1 MEVDTSSTLLNSRI
15 DKMKK
20 AIIITLAVGAFI
32 ALIVSK
38 QISGDEKQAEV
49 NIAQV
54 ELGDIADSIMASG
67 NLVFNTQVQLRSEV
81 TGRVDKI
88 FVQEGQGVKQGDM
101 LMRLDT
107 TAFESEVTR
116 SKAILRATEIEIK
129 HNKTRLAN
137 LERQLKRQKDLYD
150 VGLGNQESYENI
162 ESARDLAKI
171 DIESRIE
178 SYNQAQASLQIAQ
191 DRLSKSV
198 FRAPMSGL
206 LASVN
211 IKEGETV
218 IAGTTNIIGSDLM
231 LVADPSAILA
241 ELRVDET
248 DIASIKLNQKANI
261 YAAAYPNKPFS
272 GTVINIGTS
281 AKNQAGSQGLS
292 FKVKVL
298 LDTTERQLYAGMS
311 CRAEIA
317 TSIAENGLKL
327 PIEAIQK
334 EDDKT
339 FVWRLNSDNT
349 VSKIAV
355 TVGISSDIEQAIT
368 DGLNEGDKIVI
379 GPARP
384 VSLLTEGNVVKL
396 KSDADKEEA

>member
-1 MEVDTSSTLLNSRI
+1 MEVDTNSTLLNSRI

-20 AIIITLAVGAFI
+20 AIIIILAVGAFI

-38 QISGDEKQAEV
+38 KISGDEKQAEV

-150 VGLGNQESYENI
+150 VGLGNQESFENI

-368 DGLNEGDKIVI
+368 DGLTEGDKIVI

-384 VSLLTEGNVVKL
+384 ISLLTEGDVVKL
-396 KSDADKEEA
+396 KSDADKEDA

>member
-1 MEVDTSSTLLNSRI
+1 
-15 DKMKK
+15 MKK
-20 AIIITLAVGAFI
+20 AIIIGLAVTAFV
-32 ALIVSK
+32 ALLVSK
-38 QISGDEKQAEV
+38 QVTGNKDAPEMHIAEV
-49 NIAQV
+49 EQGN
-54 ELGDIADSIMASG
+54 IADSILASG

-81 TGRVDKI
+81 TGRVAKV
-88 FVQEGQGVKQGDM
+88 FVEEGESVTEGDI

-107 TAFESEVTR
+107 TAFESEVAR
-116 SKAILRATEIEIK
+116 NKAVLRATEIDIK
-129 HNKTRLAN
+129 HSETRLKN
-137 LERQLKRQKDLYD
+137 IERQLSRQKELYE
-150 VGLGNQESYENI
+150 VGLAGQEVYENLQN
-162 ESARDLAKI
+162 ARDLAKI
-171 DIESRIE
+171 DIEAKRE
-178 SYNQAQASLQIAQ
+178 AYNQAQASLLIAE
-191 DRLSKSV
+191 DRLNKSV

-248 DIASIKLNQKANI
+248 DIAGIKLDQHADI
-261 YAAAYPNKPFS
+261 YAAAYPNQPFT
-272 GTVINIGTS
+272 GKVINIGTS

-298 LDTTERQLYAGMS
+298 LDATDRQLYAGMS

-334 EDDKT
+334 EDDSY
-339 FVWRLNSDNT
+339 FVWKLNADNT
-349 VSKIAV
+349 VTKTAV
-355 TVGISSDIEQAIT
+355 TVGISSDIEQALT
-368 DGLNEGDKIVI
+368 SGVAKGDRIVI

-384 VSLLTEGNVVKL
+384 LSSLKEGDTVAVKNSPE
-396 KSDADKEEA
+396 KGAS

>member
-15 DKMKK
+15 DIMKK

-38 QISGDEKQAEV
+38 QISGDKKQAEV

-384 VSLLTEGNVVKL
+384 VSLLTEGDVVKL

>member
-1 MEVDTSSTLLNSRI
+1 
-15 DKMKK
+15 MKK
-20 AIIITLAVGAFI
+20 AIIIVLAIAAFV

-38 QISGDEKQAEV
+38 QVTGDKNAPEMHIAEV
-49 NIAQV
+49 EQ
-54 ELGDIADSIMASG
+54 GDIADSILASG

-81 TGRVDKI
+81 TGRVAKV
-88 FVQEGQGVKQGDM
+88 FVEEGESVTEGDI

-107 TAFESEVTR
+107 TAFESEVAR
-116 SKAILRATEIEIK
+116 NKAVLRATEIDIK
-129 HNKTRLAN
+129 HSETRLKN
-137 LERQLKRQKDLYD
+137 IERQLSRQKELFE
-150 VGLGNQESYENI
+150 VGLAGQEVYENLQN
-162 ESARDLAKI
+162 SRDLAKI
-171 DIESRIE
+171 DIEAKRE
-178 SYNQAQASLQIAQ
+178 AYNQAQASLLIAE
-191 DRLSKSV
+191 DRLNKSV

-248 DIASIKLNQKANI
+248 DIAGIKLDQHADI
-261 YAAAYPNKPFS
+261 YAAAYPNQPFT
-272 GTVINIGTS
+272 GKVINIGTS

-298 LDTTERQLYAGMS
+298 LDATDRQLYAGMS

-334 EDDKT
+334 EGERY
-339 FVWRLNSDNT
+339 FVWKLNADNT
-349 VSKIAV
+349 VTKTAV
-355 TVGISSDIEQAIT
+355 TVGISSDIEQALT
-368 DGLNEGDKIVI
+368 SGVSQGDRIVI

-384 VSLLTEGNVVKL
+384 LSSLKEGDTVAIKDSPE
-396 KSDADKEEA
+396 KGAS

>member
-1 MEVDTSSTLLNSRI
+1 
-15 DKMKK
+15 MKK
-20 AIIITLAVGAFI
+20 AIIIGLAVTAFV
-32 ALIVSK
+32 ALLISK
-38 QISGDEKQAEV
+38 QVTGNKEAPEMHIAEV
-49 NIAQV
+49 EQGN
-54 ELGDIADSIMASG
+54 IADSILASG

-81 TGRVDKI
+81 TGRVAKV
-88 FVQEGQGVKQGDM
+88 FVEEGESVTEGDI

-107 TAFESEVTR
+107 TAFESEVAR
-116 SKAILRATEIEIK
+116 NKAVLRATEIDIK
-129 HNKTRLAN
+129 HSETRLKN
-137 LERQLKRQKDLYD
+137 IERQLSRQKELYE
-150 VGLGNQESYENI
+150 VGLAGQEVYENLQN
-162 ESARDLAKI
+162 ARDLAKI
-171 DIESRIE
+171 DIEAKRE
-178 SYNQAQASLQIAQ
+178 AYNQAQASLLIAE
-191 DRLSKSV
+191 DRLNKSV

-248 DIASIKLNQKANI
+248 DIAGIKLDQHADI
-261 YAAAYPNKPFS
+261 YAAAYPNQPFT
-272 GTVINIGTS
+272 GKVINIGTS

-298 LDTTERQLYAGMS
+298 LDATDRQLYAGMS

-334 EDDKT
+334 EDDSY
-339 FVWRLNSDNT
+339 FVWKLNADNT
-349 VSKIAV
+349 VTKIAV
-355 TVGISSDIEQAIT
+355 TVGISSDIEQALT
-368 DGLNEGDKIVI
+368 SGVSQGDRIVI

-384 VSLLTEGNVVKL
+384 LSSLKEGDTVAVKNSPE
-396 KSDADKEEA
+396 KGAN

>member
-1 MEVDTSSTLLNSRI
+1 
-15 DKMKK
+15 MKK
-20 AIIITLAVGAFI
+20 AIIIGLAVTAFV
-32 ALIVSK
+32 ALLISK
-38 QISGDEKQAEV
+38 QVTGNKEAPEMHIAEV
-49 NIAQV
+49 EQGN
-54 ELGDIADSIMASG
+54 IADSILASG

-81 TGRVDKI
+81 TGRVAKV
-88 FVQEGQGVKQGDM
+88 FVEEGESVTEGDI

-107 TAFESEVTR
+107 TAFESEVAR
-116 SKAILRATEIEIK
+116 NKAVLRATEIDIK
-129 HNKTRLAN
+129 HSETRLKN
-137 LERQLKRQKDLYD
+137 IERQLSRQKELYE
-150 VGLGNQESYENI
+150 VGLAGQEVYENLQN
-162 ESARDLAKI
+162 ARDLAKI
-171 DIESRIE
+171 DIEAKRE
-178 SYNQAQASLQIAQ
+178 AYNQAQASLLIAE
-191 DRLSKSV
+191 DRLNKSV

-248 DIASIKLNQKANI
+248 DIAGIKLDQHADI
-261 YAAAYPNKPFS
+261 YAAAYPNQPFT
-272 GTVINIGTS
+272 GKVINIGTS

-298 LDTTERQLYAGMS
+298 LDATDRQLYAGMS

-334 EDDKT
+334 EDDSY
-339 FVWRLNSDNT
+339 FVWKLNTDNT
-349 VSKIAV
+349 VTKTAV
-355 TVGISSDIEQAIT
+355 TVGISSDIEQALT
-368 DGLNEGDKIVI
+368 SGVSQGDRIVI

-384 VSLLTEGNVVKL
+384 LSSLKEGDTVAVKNSPE
-396 KSDADKEEA
+396 KGAK

>member
-1 MEVDTSSTLLNSRI
+1 
-15 DKMKK
+15 MKK
-20 AIIITLAVGAFI
+20 AIIITIAVVAFI
-32 ALIVSK
+32 GLIVSK
-38 QISGDEKQAEV
+38 QVTDDKKQALV

-54 ELGDIADSIMASG
+54 EQGNIADSIMASG

-81 TGRVDKI
+81 TGRVDKV
-88 FVQEGQGVKQGDM
+88 FVEEGQSVKQGDI

-107 TAFESEVTR
+107 TAFESEVNR
-116 SKAILRATEIEIK
+116 NQAVLRATEIEIK
-129 HNKTRLAN
+129 HSQTRLAN
-137 LERQLKRQKDLYD
+137 LERQLKRQKELYD
-150 VGLGNQESYENI
+150 VGLGNQESFENI

-171 DIESRIE
+171 DIESRKE

-248 DIASIKLNQKANI
+248 DIASIKLNQQADI

-272 GTVINIGTS
+272 GKVINIGTS
-281 AKNQAGSQGLS
+281 AKNQPGSQGLS
-292 FKVKVL
+292 FRVKVL
-298 LDTTERQLYAGMS
+298 LDPTDRQLYAGMS

-334 EDDKT
+334 EEGKT

-349 VSKIAV
+349 VSKVIV
-355 TVGISSDIEQAIT
+355 SVGISSDIEQAIT
-368 DGLNEGDKIVI
+368 EGLSKGDNVVI

-384 VSLLTEGNVVKL
+384 ISKLQEGDLVSLKN
-396 KSDADKEEA
+396 DADEETL

>member
-1 MEVDTSSTLLNSRI
+1 VEVDTSSTLLNSRI

-384 VSLLTEGNVVKL
+384 VSLLTEGDVVKL

>member
-1 MEVDTSSTLLNSRI
+1 
-15 DKMKK
+15 MKK
-20 AIIITLAVGAFI
+20 AIIITIAVVAFI
-32 ALIVSK
+32 GLIVSK
-38 QISGDEKQAEV
+38 QVTDDKKQALV

-54 ELGDIADSIMASG
+54 EQGSIADSIMASG

-81 TGRVDKI
+81 TGRVDKV
-88 FVQEGQGVKQGDM
+88 FVEEGQSVKQGDI

-107 TAFESEVTR
+107 TAFESEVNR
-116 SKAILRATEIEIK
+116 NQAVLRATEIEIK
-129 HNKTRLAN
+129 HSQTRLAN
-137 LERQLKRQKDLYD
+137 LERQLKRQKELYD
-150 VGLGNQESYENI
+150 VGLGNQESFENI

-171 DIESRIE
+171 DIESRKE

-248 DIASIKLNQKANI
+248 DIASIKLNQQADI

-272 GTVINIGTS
+272 GKVINIGTS
-281 AKNQAGSQGLS
+281 AKNQPGSQGLS
-292 FKVKVL
+292 FRVKVL
-298 LDTTERQLYAGMS
+298 LDPTDRQLYAGMS

-334 EDDKT
+334 EEGKT

-349 VSKIAV
+349 VSKVIV
-355 TVGISSDIEQAIT
+355 SVGISSDIEQAIT
-368 DGLNEGDKIVI
+368 EGLSKGDNVVI

-384 VSLLTEGNVVKL
+384 ISKLREGDVVSLKN
-396 KSDADKEEA
+396 DADEEAI

>member
-1 MEVDTSSTLLNSRI
+1 
-15 DKMKK
+15 MKK
-20 AIIITLAVGAFI
+20 AIIITIAIVAFVG
-32 ALIVSK
+32 LIVSK
-38 QISGDEKQAEV
+38 QVTGDKKQAQV

-54 ELGDIADSIMASG
+54 EQGNIADSIMASG

-81 TGRVDKI
+81 TGRVDKV
-88 FVQEGQGVKQGDM
+88 FVEEGQSVKQGDI

-107 TAFESEVTR
+107 TAFESEVNR
-116 SKAILRATEIEIK
+116 NQAVLRATEIEIK
-129 HNKTRLAN
+129 HSQTRLAN
-137 LERQLKRQKDLYD
+137 LERQLKRQKELYD
-150 VGLGNQESYENI
+150 VGLGNQESFENI
-162 ESARDLAKI
+162 ESARDLAEI
-171 DIESRIE
+171 DIESRKE

-248 DIASIKLNQKANI
+248 DIASIKLNQQADI

-272 GTVINIGTS
+272 GKVINIGTS
-281 AKNQAGSQGLS
+281 AKNQPGSQGLS
-292 FKVKVL
+292 FRVKVL
-298 LDTTERQLYAGMS
+298 LDPTDRQLYAGMS

-334 EDDKT
+334 EEGKT

-349 VSKIAV
+349 VSKVIV
-355 TVGISSDIEQAIT
+355 SVGISSDIEQAIT
-368 DGLNEGDKIVI
+368 EGLSKGDNVVI

-384 VSLLTEGNVVKL
+384 ISKLQEGDVVSLKN
-396 KSDADKEEA
+396 DADEETL

>member
-1 MEVDTSSTLLNSRI
+1 
-15 DKMKK
+15 MKK
-20 AIIITLAVGAFI
+20 AIIIGLAVTAFV
-32 ALIVSK
+32 ALLISK
-38 QISGDEKQAEV
+38 QVTGNKDAPEMHIAEV
-49 NIAQV
+49 EQGN
-54 ELGDIADSIMASG
+54 IADSILASG

-81 TGRVDKI
+81 TGRVAKV
-88 FVQEGQGVKQGDM
+88 FVEEGESVTEGDI

-107 TAFESEVTR
+107 TAFESEVAR
-116 SKAILRATEIEIK
+116 NKAVLRATEIDIK
-129 HNKTRLAN
+129 HSETRLKN
-137 LERQLKRQKDLYD
+137 IERQLSRQKELYE
-150 VGLGNQESYENI
+150 VGLAGQEVYENLQN
-162 ESARDLAKI
+162 ARDLAKI
-171 DIESRIE
+171 DIEAKRE
-178 SYNQAQASLQIAQ
+178 AYNQAQASLLIAE
-191 DRLSKSV
+191 DRLNKSV

-248 DIASIKLNQKANI
+248 DIAGIKLDQHADI
-261 YAAAYPNKPFS
+261 YAAAYPNQPFT
-272 GTVINIGTS
+272 GKVINIGTS

-298 LDTTERQLYAGMS
+298 LDATDRQLYAGMS

-334 EDDKT
+334 EDDSY
-339 FVWRLNSDNT
+339 FVWKLNADNT
-349 VSKIAV
+349 VTKTAV
-355 TVGISSDIEQAIT
+355 TVGISSDIEQALT
-368 DGLNEGDKIVI
+368 SGVVKGDRIII

-384 VSLLTEGNVVKL
+384 LSSLKEGDTVAVKNSPE
-396 KSDADKEEA
+396 KGAN

>member
-1 MEVDTSSTLLNSRI
+1 
-15 DKMKK
+15 MKK
-20 AIIITLAVGAFI
+20 AIIITIAIVAFVG
-32 ALIVSK
+32 LIVSK
-38 QISGDEKQAEV
+38 QVTGDKKQAQV
-49 NIAQV
+49 HIAQV
-54 ELGDIADSIMASG
+54 EQGNIADSIMASG

-81 TGRVDKI
+81 TGRVDKV
-88 FVQEGQGVKQGDM
+88 FVEEGQSVKQGDI

-107 TAFESEVTR
+107 TAFESEVNR
-116 SKAILRATEIEIK
+116 NQAVLRATEIEIK
-129 HNKTRLAN
+129 HSQTRLAN
-137 LERQLKRQKDLYD
+137 LERQLKRQKELYD
-150 VGLGNQESYENI
+150 VGLGNQESFENI

-171 DIESRIE
+171 DIESRKE

-248 DIASIKLNQKANI
+248 DIASIKLNQQADI

-272 GTVINIGTS
+272 GKVINIGTS
-281 AKNQAGSQGLS
+281 AKNQPGSQGLS
-292 FKVKVL
+292 FRVKVL
-298 LDTTERQLYAGMS
+298 LDPTDRQLYAGMS

-334 EDDKT
+334 EEGKT

-349 VSKIAV
+349 VSKVIV
-355 TVGISSDIEQAIT
+355 SVGISSDIEQAIT
-368 DGLNEGDKIVI
+368 EGLSKGDNVVI

-384 VSLLTEGNVVKL
+384 ISKLQEGDVVSLKN
-396 KSDADKEEA
+396 DADEETL

>member
-1 MEVDTSSTLLNSRI
+1 
-15 DKMKK
+15 MKK
-20 AIIITLAVGAFI
+20 AIIIGLAVTAFV
-32 ALIVSK
+32 ALLISK
-38 QISGDEKQAEV
+38 QVTGNKDAPEMHIAEV
-49 NIAQV
+49 EQGN
-54 ELGDIADSIMASG
+54 IADSILASG

-81 TGRVDKI
+81 TGRVAKV
-88 FVQEGQGVKQGDM
+88 FVEEGESVTEGDI

-107 TAFESEVTR
+107 TAFESEVAR
-116 SKAILRATEIEIK
+116 NKAVLRATEIDIK
-129 HNKTRLAN
+129 HSETRLKN
-137 LERQLKRQKDLYD
+137 IERQLSRQKELYE
-150 VGLGNQESYENI
+150 VGLAGQEVYENLQN
-162 ESARDLAKI
+162 ARDLAKI
-171 DIESRIE
+171 DIEAKRE
-178 SYNQAQASLQIAQ
+178 AYNQAQASLLIAE
-191 DRLSKSV
+191 DRLNKSV

-248 DIASIKLNQKANI
+248 DIAGIKLDQHADI
-261 YAAAYPNKPFS
+261 YAAAYPNQPFT
-272 GTVINIGTS
+272 GKVINIGTS

-298 LDTTERQLYAGMS
+298 LDATDRQLYAGMS

-334 EDDKT
+334 EDDSY
-339 FVWRLNSDNT
+339 FVWKLNTDNT
-349 VSKIAV
+349 VTKTAV
-355 TVGISSDIEQAIT
+355 TVGISSDIEQALT
-368 DGLNEGDKIVI
+368 SGVSQGDRIVI

-384 VSLLTEGNVVKL
+384 LSSLKEGDTVAVRNSPEKGA
-396 KSDADKEEA
+396 K

>member
-1 MEVDTSSTLLNSRI
+1 
-15 DKMKK
+15 MKK
-20 AIIITLAVGAFI
+20 AIIIGLAVTAFV
-32 ALIVSK
+32 ALLISK
-38 QISGDEKQAEV
+38 QVTGNKDAPEMHIAEV
-49 NIAQV
+49 EQGN
-54 ELGDIADSIMASG
+54 IADSILASG

-81 TGRVDKI
+81 TGRVAKV
-88 FVQEGQGVKQGDM
+88 FVEEGESVTEGDI

-107 TAFESEVTR
+107 TAFESEVAR
-116 SKAILRATEIEIK
+116 NKAVLRATEIDIK
-129 HNKTRLAN
+129 HSETRLKN
-137 LERQLKRQKDLYD
+137 IERQLSRQKELYE
-150 VGLGNQESYENI
+150 VGLAGQEVYENLQN
-162 ESARDLAKI
+162 ARDLAKI
-171 DIESRIE
+171 DIEAKRE
-178 SYNQAQASLQIAQ
+178 AYNQAQASLLIAE
-191 DRLSKSV
+191 DRLNKSV

-248 DIASIKLNQKANI
+248 DIAGIKLDQHADI
-261 YAAAYPNKPFS
+261 YAAAYPNQPFT
-272 GTVINIGTS
+272 GKVINIGTS

-298 LDTTERQLYAGMS
+298 LDATDRQLYAGMS

-334 EDDKT
+334 EDDSY
-339 FVWRLNSDNT
+339 FVWKLNADNT
-349 VSKIAV
+349 VTKTAV
-355 TVGISSDIEQAIT
+355 TVGISSDIEQALT
-368 DGLNEGDKIVI
+368 SGVVKGDRIVI

-384 VSLLTEGNVVKL
+384 LSSLKEGDTVAVKNSPE
-396 KSDADKEEA
+396 KGAN

>member
-1 MEVDTSSTLLNSRI
+1 
-15 DKMKK
+15 MKK
-20 AIIITLAVGAFI
+20 AIIIGLAVTAFV

-38 QISGDEKQAEV
+38 QVTGNKDAPEMHIAEV
-49 NIAQV
+49 EQGN
-54 ELGDIADSIMASG
+54 IADSILASG

-81 TGRVDKI
+81 TGRVAKV
-88 FVQEGQGVKQGDM
+88 FVEEGESVTEGDI

-107 TAFESEVTR
+107 TAFESEVAR
-116 SKAILRATEIEIK
+116 NKAVLRATEIDIK
-129 HNKTRLAN
+129 HSETRLKN
-137 LERQLKRQKDLYD
+137 IERQLSRQKELYE
-150 VGLGNQESYENI
+150 VGLAGQEVYENLQN
-162 ESARDLAKI
+162 ARDLAKI
-171 DIESRIE
+171 DIEAKRE
-178 SYNQAQASLQIAQ
+178 AYNQAQASLLIAE
-191 DRLSKSV
+191 DRLNKSV

-248 DIASIKLNQKANI
+248 DIAGIKLDQHADI
-261 YAAAYPNKPFS
+261 YAAAYPNQPFT
-272 GTVINIGTS
+272 GKVINIGTS

-298 LDTTERQLYAGMS
+298 LDATDRQLYAGMS

-334 EDDKT
+334 EDDSY
-339 FVWRLNSDNT
+339 FVWKLNADNT
-349 VSKIAV
+349 VTKTAV
-355 TVGISSDIEQAIT
+355 TVGISSDIEQALT
-368 DGLNEGDKIVI
+368 SGVAKGDRIVI

-384 VSLLTEGNVVKL
+384 LSSLKEGDTVAVKNSPE
-396 KSDADKEEA
+396 KGAS

>member
-384 VSLLTEGNVVKL
+384 VSLLTEGDVVKL

>member
-1 MEVDTSSTLLNSRI
+1 
-15 DKMKK
+15 MKK
-20 AIIITLAVGAFI
+20 AIIIGLAVTAFV
-32 ALIVSK
+32 ALLISK
-38 QISGDEKQAEV
+38 QVTGNKDAPEMHIAEIEQG
-49 NIAQV
+49 N
-54 ELGDIADSIMASG
+54 LADSILASG

-81 TGRVDKI
+81 TGRVAKV
-88 FVQEGQGVKQGDM
+88 FVEEGESVTEGDI

-107 TAFESEVTR
+107 TAFESEVAR
-116 SKAILRATEIEIK
+116 NKAVLRATEIDIK
-129 HNKTRLAN
+129 HSETRLKN
-137 LERQLKRQKDLYD
+137 IERQLSRQKELYE
-150 VGLGNQESYENI
+150 VGLAGQEVYENLQN
-162 ESARDLAKI
+162 ARDLAKI
-171 DIESRIE
+171 DIEAKRE
-178 SYNQAQASLQIAQ
+178 AYNQAQASLLIAE
-191 DRLSKSV
+191 DRLNKSV

-248 DIASIKLNQKANI
+248 DIAGIKLDQHADI
-261 YAAAYPNKPFS
+261 YAAAYPNQPFT
-272 GTVINIGTS
+272 GKVINIGTS

-298 LDTTERQLYAGMS
+298 LDATDRQLYAGMS

-334 EDDKT
+334 EDDSY
-339 FVWRLNSDNT
+339 FVWKLNADNT
-349 VSKIAV
+349 VTKTAV
-355 TVGISSDIEQAIT
+355 TVGISSDIEQALT
-368 DGLNEGDKIVI
+368 SGVVKGDRIVI

-384 VSLLTEGNVVKL
+384 LSSLKEGDTVAVKNSPE
-396 KSDADKEEA
+396 KGAN

>member
-1 MEVDTSSTLLNSRI
+1 
-15 DKMKK
+15 MKK
-20 AIIITLAVGAFI
+20 AIIITIAVVAFVG
-32 ALIVSK
+32 LIVSK
-38 QISGDEKQAEV
+38 QVTGDKKQAQV

-54 ELGDIADSIMASG
+54 EQGNIADSIMASG

-81 TGRVDKI
+81 TGRVDKV
-88 FVQEGQGVKQGDM
+88 FVEEGQSVKQGDI

-107 TAFESEVTR
+107 TAFESEVNR
-116 SKAILRATEIEIK
+116 NQAVLRATEIEIK
-129 HNKTRLAN
+129 HSQTRLAN
-137 LERQLKRQKDLYD
+137 LERQLKRQKELYD
-150 VGLGNQESYENI
+150 VGLGNQESFENI

-171 DIESRIE
+171 DIESRKE

-248 DIASIKLNQKANI
+248 DIASIKLNQQADI

-272 GTVINIGTS
+272 GKVINIGTS
-281 AKNQAGSQGLS
+281 AKNQPGSQGLS
-292 FKVKVL
+292 FRVKVL
-298 LDTTERQLYAGMS
+298 LDPTDRQLYAGMS

-334 EDDKT
+334 EEGKT

-349 VSKIAV
+349 VSKVIV
-355 TVGISSDIEQAIT
+355 SVGISSDIEQAIT
-368 DGLNEGDKIVI
+368 EGLSKGDNVVI

-384 VSLLTEGNVVKL
+384 ISKLQEGDVVSLKN
-396 KSDADKEEA
+396 DADEETL

>member
-1 MEVDTSSTLLNSRI
+1 
-15 DKMKK
+15 MKK

>member
-1 MEVDTSSTLLNSRI
+1 
-15 DKMKK
+15 MKK

-129 HNKTRLAN
+129 HSKTRLAN

-384 VSLLTEGNVVKL
+384 VSLLTEGDVVKL

>member
-1 MEVDTSSTLLNSRI
+1 
-15 DKMKK
+15 MKK
-20 AIIITLAVGAFI
+20 AIIIGLAVTAFV
-32 ALIVSK
+32 ALLISK
-38 QISGDEKQAEV
+38 QVTGNKDAPEMHIAEV
-49 NIAQV
+49 EQGN
-54 ELGDIADSIMASG
+54 IADSILASG

-81 TGRVDKI
+81 TGRVAKV
-88 FVQEGQGVKQGDM
+88 FVEEGESVTEGDI

-107 TAFESEVTR
+107 TAFESEVAR
-116 SKAILRATEIEIK
+116 NKAVLRATEIDIK
-129 HNKTRLAN
+129 HSETRLKN
-137 LERQLKRQKDLYD
+137 IERQLSRQKELYE
-150 VGLGNQESYENI
+150 VGLAGQEVYENLQN
-162 ESARDLAKI
+162 ARDLAKI
-171 DIESRIE
+171 DIEAKRE
-178 SYNQAQASLQIAQ
+178 AYNQAQASLLIAE
-191 DRLSKSV
+191 DRLNKSV

-248 DIASIKLNQKANI
+248 DIAGIKLDQHADI
-261 YAAAYPNKPFS
+261 YAAAYPNQPFT
-272 GTVINIGTS
+272 GKVINIGTS

-298 LDTTERQLYAGMS
+298 LDATDRQLYAGMS

-334 EDDKT
+334 EDDSY
-339 FVWRLNSDNT
+339 FVWKLNADNT
-349 VSKIAV
+349 VTKTAV
-355 TVGISSDIEQAIT
+355 TVGISSDIEQALT
-368 DGLNEGDKIVI
+368 SGVVKGDRIVI

-384 VSLLTEGNVVKL
+384 LSSLKEGDTVAVKNSPE
-396 KSDADKEEA
+396 KGAS

>member
-1 MEVDTSSTLLNSRI
+1 
-15 DKMKK
+15 MKK
-20 AIIITLAVGAFI
+20 AIIIGLAVTAFV
-32 ALIVSK
+32 ALLVSK
-38 QISGDEKQAEV
+38 QVTGNKDAPEMHIAEV
-49 NIAQV
+49 AQ
-54 ELGDIADSIMASG
+54 GNIADSILASG

-81 TGRVDKI
+81 TGRVAKV
-88 FVQEGQGVKQGDM
+88 FVEEGESVTEGDI

-107 TAFESEVTR
+107 TAFESEVAR
-116 SKAILRATEIEIK
+116 NKAVLRATEIDIK
-129 HNKTRLAN
+129 HSETRLKN
-137 LERQLKRQKDLYD
+137 IERQLSRQKELYE
-150 VGLGNQESYENI
+150 VGLAGQEVYENLQN
-162 ESARDLAKI
+162 ARDLAKI
-171 DIESRIE
+171 DIEAKRE
-178 SYNQAQASLQIAQ
+178 AYNQAQASLLIAE
-191 DRLSKSV
+191 DRLNKSV

-248 DIASIKLNQKANI
+248 DIAGIKLDQHADI
-261 YAAAYPNKPFS
+261 YAAAYPNQPFT
-272 GTVINIGTS
+272 GKVINIGTS
-281 AKNQAGSQGLS
+281 AKSQAGSQGLS

-298 LDTTERQLYAGMS
+298 LDATDRQLYAGMS

-334 EDDKT
+334 EDDSY
-339 FVWRLNSDNT
+339 FVWKLNADNT
-349 VSKIAV
+349 VTKTTV
-355 TVGISSDIEQAIT
+355 TVGISSDIEQALT
-368 DGLNEGDKIVI
+368 SGVAKGDRIVI

-384 VSLLTEGNVVKL
+384 LSSLKEGDTVAVKNSPE
-396 KSDADKEEA
+396 KGAS

>member
-1 MEVDTSSTLLNSRI
+1 
-15 DKMKK
+15 MKK
-20 AIIITLAVGAFI
+20 AIIITIAIVAFVG
-32 ALIVSK
+32 LIVSK
-38 QISGDEKQAEV
+38 QVTGDKKQAQV

-54 ELGDIADSIMASG
+54 EQGNIADSIMASG

-81 TGRVDKI
+81 TGRVDKV
-88 FVQEGQGVKQGDM
+88 FVEEGQSVKQGDI

-107 TAFESEVTR
+107 TAFESEVNR
-116 SKAILRATEIEIK
+116 NQAVLRATEIEIK
-129 HNKTRLAN
+129 HSQTRLAN
-137 LERQLKRQKDLYD
+137 LERQLKRQKELYD
-150 VGLGNQESYENI
+150 VGLGNQESFENI

-171 DIESRIE
+171 DIESRKE

-248 DIASIKLNQKANI
+248 DIASIKLNQQADI

-272 GTVINIGTS
+272 GKVINIGTS
-281 AKNQAGSQGLS
+281 AKNQPGSQGLS
-292 FKVKVL
+292 FRVKVL
-298 LDTTERQLYAGMS
+298 LDPTDRQLYAGMS

-334 EDDKT
+334 EEGKT

-349 VSKIAV
+349 VSKVIV
-355 TVGISSDIEQAIT
+355 SVGISSDIEQAIT
-368 DGLNEGDKIVI
+368 EGLSKGDNVVI

-384 VSLLTEGNVVKL
+384 ISKLQEGDVVSLKN
-396 KSDADKEEA
+396 DADEEAI

>member
-1 MEVDTSSTLLNSRI
+1 
-15 DKMKK
+15 MKK

-129 HNKTRLAN
+129 HSRTRLAN

-368 DGLNEGDKIVI
+368 DGLNEGDNIVI

-384 VSLLTEGNVVKL
+384 VSLLIEGDVVKL

>member
-1 MEVDTSSTLLNSRI
+1 
-15 DKMKK
+15 MKK
-20 AIIITLAVGAFI
+20 AIIIGLAVTAFV
-32 ALIVSK
+32 ALLISK
-38 QISGDEKQAEV
+38 QVTGNKEAPEMHIAEV
-49 NIAQV
+49 EQGN
-54 ELGDIADSIMASG
+54 IADSILASG

-81 TGRVDKI
+81 TGRVAKV
-88 FVQEGQGVKQGDM
+88 FVEEGESVTEGDI

-107 TAFESEVTR
+107 TAFESEVAR
-116 SKAILRATEIEIK
+116 NKAVLRATEIDIK
-129 HNKTRLAN
+129 HSETRLKN
-137 LERQLKRQKDLYD
+137 IERQLSRQKELYE
-150 VGLGNQESYENI
+150 VGLAGQEVYENLQN
-162 ESARDLAKI
+162 ARDLAKI
-171 DIESRIE
+171 DIEAKRE
-178 SYNQAQASLQIAQ
+178 AYNQAQASLLIAE
-191 DRLSKSV
+191 DRLNKSV

-248 DIASIKLNQKANI
+248 DIAGIKLDQHADI
-261 YAAAYPNKPFS
+261 YAAAYPNQPFT
-272 GTVINIGTS
+272 GKVINIGTS

-298 LDTTERQLYAGMS
+298 LDATDRQLYAGMS

-334 EDDKT
+334 EDDSY
-339 FVWRLNSDNT
+339 FVWKLNADNT
-349 VSKIAV
+349 VTKTAV
-355 TVGISSDIEQAIT
+355 TVGISSDIEQALT
-368 DGLNEGDKIVI
+368 SGVAKGDRIVI

-384 VSLLTEGNVVKL
+384 LSSLKEGDTVAVKNSPE
-396 KSDADKEEA
+396 KGAS

>member
-1 MEVDTSSTLLNSRI
+1 
-15 DKMKK
+15 MKK
-20 AIIITLAVGAFI
+20 AIIIGLAVTAFV
-32 ALIVSK
+32 ALLISK
-38 QISGDEKQAEV
+38 QVTVNKDAPEMHIAEV
-49 NIAQV
+49 EQGN
-54 ELGDIADSIMASG
+54 IADSILASG

-81 TGRVDKI
+81 TGRVAKV
-88 FVQEGQGVKQGDM
+88 FVEEGESVTEGDI

-107 TAFESEVTR
+107 TAFESEVAR
-116 SKAILRATEIEIK
+116 NKAVLRATEIDIK
-129 HNKTRLAN
+129 HSETRLKN
-137 LERQLKRQKDLYD
+137 IERQLSRQKELYE
-150 VGLGNQESYENI
+150 VGLAGQEVYENLQN
-162 ESARDLAKI
+162 ARDLAKI
-171 DIESRIE
+171 DIEARRE
-178 SYNQAQASLQIAQ
+178 AYNQAQASLLIAE
-191 DRLSKSV
+191 DRLNKSV

-248 DIASIKLNQKANI
+248 DIAGIKLDQHADI
-261 YAAAYPNKPFS
+261 YAAAYPNQPFT
-272 GTVINIGTS
+272 GKVINIGTS

-298 LDTTERQLYAGMS
+298 LDATDRQLYAGMS

-334 EDDKT
+334 EDDSY
-339 FVWRLNSDNT
+339 FVWKLNADNT
-349 VSKIAV
+349 VTKTAV
-355 TVGISSDIEQAIT
+355 TVGISSDIEQALT
-368 DGLNEGDKIVI
+368 SGVAKGDRIVI

-384 VSLLTEGNVVKL
+384 LSSLKEGDTVAVKNSPE
-396 KSDADKEEA
+396 KGAN

>member
-1 MEVDTSSTLLNSRI
+1 
-15 DKMKK
+15 MKK
-20 AIIITLAVGAFI
+20 AIIITIAIVAFVG
-32 ALIVSK
+32 LIVSK
-38 QISGDEKQAEV
+38 QVTGDKKQAQV

-54 ELGDIADSIMASG
+54 EQGNIADSIMASG

-81 TGRVDKI
+81 TGRVDKV
-88 FVQEGQGVKQGDM
+88 FVEEGQSVKQGDI

-107 TAFESEVTR
+107 TAFESEVNR
-116 SKAILRATEIEIK
+116 NQAVLRATEIEIK
-129 HNKTRLAN
+129 HSQTRLAN
-137 LERQLKRQKDLYD
+137 IERQLKRQKELYD
-150 VGLGNQESYENI
+150 VGLGNQESFENI

-171 DIESRIE
+171 DIESRKE

-248 DIASIKLNQKANI
+248 DIASIKLNQHADI

-272 GTVINIGTS
+272 GKVINIGTS
-281 AKNQAGSQGLS
+281 AKNQPGSQGLS
-292 FKVKVL
+292 FRVKVL
-298 LDTTERQLYAGMS
+298 LDPTDRQLYAGMS

-334 EDDKT
+334 EEGKT

-349 VSKIAV
+349 VSKVIV
-355 TVGISSDIEQAIT
+355 SVGISSDIEQAIT
-368 DGLNEGDKIVI
+368 EGLSKGDNVVI

-384 VSLLTEGNVVKL
+384 ISKLQEGDVVSLKN
-396 KSDADKEEA
+396 DADEETL

>member
-1 MEVDTSSTLLNSRI
+1 
-15 DKMKK
+15 MKK
-20 AIIITLAVGAFI
+20 AIIIGLAVTAFV

-38 QISGDEKQAEV
+38 QVTGNKEAPEMHIAEV
-49 NIAQV
+49 EQGN
-54 ELGDIADSIMASG
+54 IADSILASG

-81 TGRVDKI
+81 TGRVAKV
-88 FVQEGQGVKQGDM
+88 FVEEGESVTEGDI

-107 TAFESEVTR
+107 TAFESEVAR
-116 SKAILRATEIEIK
+116 NKAVLRATEIDIK
-129 HNKTRLAN
+129 HSETRLKN
-137 LERQLKRQKDLYD
+137 IERQLSRQKELYE
-150 VGLGNQESYENI
+150 VGLAGQEVYENLQN
-162 ESARDLAKI
+162 ARDLAKI
-171 DIESRIE
+171 DIEAKRE
-178 SYNQAQASLQIAQ
+178 AYNQAQASLLIAE
-191 DRLSKSV
+191 DRLNKSV

-248 DIASIKLNQKANI
+248 DIAGIKLDQHADI
-261 YAAAYPNKPFS
+261 YAAAYPNQPFT
-272 GTVINIGTS
+272 GKVINIGTS

-298 LDTTERQLYAGMS
+298 LDATDRQLYAGMS

-334 EDDKT
+334 EDDSY
-339 FVWRLNSDNT
+339 FVWKLNADNT
-349 VSKIAV
+349 VTKTAV
-355 TVGISSDIEQAIT
+355 TVGISSDIEQALT
-368 DGLNEGDKIVI
+368 SGVAKGDRIVI

-384 VSLLTEGNVVKL
+384 LSSLKEGDTVAVKNSPE
-396 KSDADKEEA
+396 KGAS

>member
-1 MEVDTSSTLLNSRI
+1 
-15 DKMKK
+15 MKK

-129 HNKTRLAN
+129 HSRTRLAN

-334 EDDKT
+334 EEDKT
-339 FVWRLNSDNT
+339 FVWRLNIDNT

-384 VSLLTEGNVVKL
+384 VSLLTEGDVVKL

>member
-1 MEVDTSSTLLNSRI
+1 
-15 DKMKK
+15 MKK
-20 AIIITLAVGAFI
+20 AIIIGLAVTAFV
-32 ALIVSK
+32 ALLISK
-38 QISGDEKQAEV
+38 QVTGNKDAPEMHIAEV
-49 NIAQV
+49 AQ
-54 ELGDIADSIMASG
+54 GNIADSILASG

-81 TGRVDKI
+81 TGRVAKV
-88 FVQEGQGVKQGDM
+88 FVEEGESVTEGDI

-107 TAFESEVTR
+107 TAFESEVAR
-116 SKAILRATEIEIK
+116 NKAVLRATEIDIK
-129 HNKTRLAN
+129 HSETRLKN
-137 LERQLKRQKDLYD
+137 IERQLSRQKELYE
-150 VGLGNQESYENI
+150 VGLAGQEVYENLQN
-162 ESARDLAKI
+162 ARDLAKI
-171 DIESRIE
+171 DIEAKRE
-178 SYNQAQASLQIAQ
+178 AYNQAQASLLIAE
-191 DRLSKSV
+191 DRLNKSV

-248 DIASIKLNQKANI
+248 DIAGIKLDQHADI
-261 YAAAYPNKPFS
+261 YAAAYPNQPFT
-272 GTVINIGTS
+272 GKVINIGTS

-298 LDTTERQLYAGMS
+298 LDATDRQLYAGMS

-334 EDDKT
+334 EDDSY
-339 FVWRLNSDNT
+339 FVWKLNTDNT
-349 VSKIAV
+349 VTKTPV
-355 TVGISSDIEQAIT
+355 TVGISSDIEQALT
-368 DGLNEGDKIVI
+368 SGVSQGDRIVI

-384 VSLLTEGNVVKL
+384 LSSLKEGDTVAVRNSPEKGA
-396 KSDADKEEA
+396 K

>member
-38 QISGDEKQAEV
+38 QISGDKKQAEV

-129 HNKTRLAN
+129 HNKARLAN

-384 VSLLTEGNVVKL
+384 VSLLTEGDVVKL

>member
-38 QISGDEKQAEV
+38 QISGDKKQAEV

-107 TAFESEVTR
+107 TAFESEVSR

-384 VSLLTEGNVVKL
+384 VSLLTEGDVVKL

>member
-1 MEVDTSSTLLNSRI
+1 
-15 DKMKK
+15 MKK
-20 AIIITLAVGAFI
+20 AIIITIAIVAFVG
-32 ALIVSK
+32 LIVSK
-38 QISGDEKQAEV
+38 QVTGDKKQAQV

-54 ELGDIADSIMASG
+54 EQGNIADSIMASG

-81 TGRVDKI
+81 TCRVDKV
-88 FVQEGQGVKQGDM
+88 FVEEGQSVKQGDI

-107 TAFESEVTR
+107 TAFESEVNR
-116 SKAILRATEIEIK
+116 NQAVLRATEIEIK
-129 HNKTRLAN
+129 HSQTRLAN
-137 LERQLKRQKDLYD
+137 LERQLKRQKELYD
-150 VGLGNQESYENI
+150 VGLGNQESFENI

-171 DIESRIE
+171 DIESRKE

-248 DIASIKLNQKANI
+248 DIASIKLNQQADI

-272 GTVINIGTS
+272 GKVINIGTS
-281 AKNQAGSQGLS
+281 AKNQPGSQGLS
-292 FKVKVL
+292 FRVKVL
-298 LDTTERQLYAGMS
+298 LDPTDRQLYAGMS

-334 EDDKT
+334 EEGKT

-349 VSKIAV
+349 VSKVIV
-355 TVGISSDIEQAIT
+355 SVGISSDIEQAIT
-368 DGLNEGDKIVI
+368 EGLSKGDNVVI

-384 VSLLTEGNVVKL
+384 ISKLQEGDVVSLKN
-396 KSDADKEEA
+396 DADEETL

>member
-1 MEVDTSSTLLNSRI
+1 
-15 DKMKK
+15 MKK

-32 ALIVSK
+32 TLIVSK

-339 FVWRLNSDNT
+339 FVWRLSSDDT

-384 VSLLTEGNVVKL
+384 VSLLTEGDVVKL